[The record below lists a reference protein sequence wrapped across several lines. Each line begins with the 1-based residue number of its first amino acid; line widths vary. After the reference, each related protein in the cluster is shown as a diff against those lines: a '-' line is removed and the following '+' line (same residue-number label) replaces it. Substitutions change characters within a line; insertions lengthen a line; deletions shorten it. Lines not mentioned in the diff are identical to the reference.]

1 MKVANFT
8 DTYLPHTNGV
18 ATALYAM
25 HHAKKG
31 WEDDVF
37 TPIYSKGT
45 HHVRMN
51 KVASLPFPAPNYRFA
66 ISISGIRNK
75 AKGCD
80 IIHIHTPYNMFYYS
94 AKCARELMLPLVG
107 TFHTDPPAFFGGYI
121 SPESP
126 VGKLLSRFTWWW
138 FIKMYNEC
146 DAVIAPS
153 EQIRDE
159 LLELGLKRPL
169 YVVYNGVD
177 TKRFDPKLR
186 TEAFLGKYGI
196 PKGKKLV
203 FFVGRLESRKRPYV
217 FVKAD
222 LESKSDAVFVV
233 VGSGNM
239 RSSLE
244 KMAKGRKNI
253 IFTGFLSDEMLP
265 QAFAAADVFVMP
277 SEKETQGIVILEAMA
292 SGCAVVS
299 TDAGAA
305 REMLGE
311 EHLFAR
317 GDYKGLAKR
326 VDAILSDTKHLEA
339 VKKQNRARA
348 VKDYSMEICLS
359 KLDAIYQKVYDDFNN
374 RMKVSVVVPTLN
386 EIRSIGKCLSSIKNQ
401 TYKNVELLIADGGST
416 DGTIEFAGKYGR
428 VVHCG
433 KTGGP
438 GPARNI
444 AARQSSGEIVAFT
457 DADTGVPW
465 DWIKRI
471 VYNFCS
477 DPDLIGV
484 GGVLR
489 PLDPRPLDR
498 IVFKINSDWFYRLTS
513 SFGFHQLAT
522 PNCAYRKDAFLKVG
536 GFDETLSMFEDT
548 DLSIRMSK
556 KGKIKMD
563 KNLYVY
569 NSTRRIKKEG
579 YVGLFFRYLKV
590 YILYFSGKPIRT
602 KYFDTIQH

>member
-66 ISISGIRNK
+66 VSTRGIRNK
-75 AKGCD
+75 AKECD
-80 IIHIHTPYNMFYYS
+80 IIHTHTPYNMFYYS
-94 AKCARELMLPLVG
+94 VKCARELMLPLVG
-107 TFHTDPPAFFGGYI
+107 TFHTDPPAFFGGYL

-126 VGKLLSRFTWWW
+126 IGKLLSRFTWWW
-138 FIKMYNEC
+138 FMKMYNEC

-153 EQIRDE
+153 EQIKNE
-159 LLELGLKRPL
+159 LLELGLRRPL
-169 YVVYNGVD
+169 YVVYNGID
-177 TKRFDPKLR
+177 TNRFNPKLKIN
-186 TEAFLGKYGI
+186 EFLEKYRI

-203 FFVGRLESRKRPYV
+203 FFVGRLENRKRPDV
-217 FVKAD
+217 FIKAA
-222 LESKSDAVFVV
+222 LESKSDAIFVV
-233 VGSGNM
+233 VGAGNM
-239 RSSLE
+239 RGSLE
-244 KMAKGRKNI
+244 KMARGKTNI
-253 IFTGFLSDEMLP
+253 LFTGFLSDDMLP
-265 QAFAAADVFVMP
+265 QAYAAADVFVMP
-277 SEKETQGIVILEAMA
+277 SEKETQGMVILEAMS

-305 REMLGE
+305 REMLSE
-311 EHLFAR
+311 EYLFKR
-317 GDYKGLAKR
+317 GDHKGLARK
-326 VDAILSDTKHLEA
+326 VDALLAEPARLEA
-339 VKKQNRARA
+339 VKRQNRSR
-348 VKDYSMEICLS
+348 VEKEYSMEVCLS
-359 KLDAIYQKVYDDFNN
+359 KLDAIYKKVYDDFNKN
-374 RMKVSVVVPTLN
+374 TKVTVIVPTLN
-386 EIRSIGKCLSSIKNQ
+386 EIRSIGKCLSSIRNQ
-401 TYKNVELLIADGGST
+401 TYKNIELLIADGGST
-416 DGTIEFAGKYGR
+416 DGTIEMAGKYGR

-444 AARQSSGEIVAFT
+444 AARQAKGDIVAFT

-471 VYNFCS
+471 VYNFSS
-477 DPDLIGV
+477 DPRLVGV

-498 IVFKINSDWFYRLTS
+498 LMFKVNSDWFYRLTS
-513 SFGFHQLAT
+513 AFGFHQLAT
-522 PNCAYRKDAFLKVG
+522 PNCAYWKTDFLKIG

-556 KGKIKMD
+556 VGRIKMD

-579 YVGLFFRYLKV
+579 YMGLFMRYLRV
-590 YILYFSGKPIRT
+590 YFLYFSGKPIRT
-602 KYFDTIQH
+602 RHFDTIQH